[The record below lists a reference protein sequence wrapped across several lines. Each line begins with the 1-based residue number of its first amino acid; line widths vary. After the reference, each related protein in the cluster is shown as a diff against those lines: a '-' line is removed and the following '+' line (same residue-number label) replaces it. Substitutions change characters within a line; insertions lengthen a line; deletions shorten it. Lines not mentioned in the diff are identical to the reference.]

1 MITLEIQKREDSENI
16 NKLRENGIIPAV
28 MYGSKEK
35 AVSIFVS
42 KKEFEKVFKE
52 AGESTV
58 ITLNTKEGKK
68 SAIIHDVQFDPV
80 KDIPVH
86 IDFYIVEAGKDVE
99 VNVPI
104 DFIGVS
110 PAVKEL
116 NGTLVKVL
124 HELPIKG
131 IPSKL
136 PHSIEIDISV
146 LVQLDSHIKAKDIF
160 LPSGIVLVGND
171 DEIVASISVVKEEEE
186 EETEESDL
194 SSIEVQKKGKKEEET
209 PEE

>member
-1 MITLEIQKREDSENI
+1 MITLEIQKREDSENL
-16 NKLRENGIIPAV
+16 NKLREEGVIPAV

-35 AVSIFVS
+35 AVSVSVS
-42 KKEFEKVFKE
+42 KKEFEKVLKE

-68 SAIIHDVQFDPV
+68 SAMIHDIQFDPV

-86 IDFYIVEAGKDVE
+86 VDFYVVEAGKEIE

-110 PAVKEL
+110 VAIKEL

-136 PHSIEIDISV
+136 PHSIEVDISV
-146 LVQLDSHIKAKDIF
+146 LEQLDSHIKAKDIS
-160 LPSGIVLVGND
+160 LPDGIMLAGGD
-171 DEIVASISVVKEEEE
+171 DDIVASISVAKEEEE
-186 EETEESDL
+186 EVEESDL
-194 SSIEVQKKGKKEEET
+194 SSIEVQKKGKKEEEA